1 MGNATGTEKK
11 FHKRFPTLPDE
22 RVIDN
27 FLCALLV
34 RGKLLVQGSM
44 YVTQNFVCFYAN
56 LGKKVVVILNFSEI
70 LAVRRCKI
78 LKSIPN
84 SIEIHVPGKKYFWA
98 SFLHRDNAHHLI
110 DSRWRVIR
118 KKDGN
123 PVLDKIP
130 SRIIDD
136 EEEIDEPDLG
146 IDFDYDLQVESD
158 SPEVEYPPMASQCCH
173 ENLTTINVAPRY
185 TEIFPLTVKEFYS
198 NFLSQ
203 SSFAFWIEFH
213 SRDGYSSFKLT
224 PWQKSAEECCF
235 ERQTKFRA
243 PIHNAIHNAI
253 AQAYTRVSQQQRCRF
268 VSENELLF
276 ETSSHSLDV
285 PLSNQFLVESR
296 WTVIN
301 SGNGWC
307 ELNISVCVRFV
318 KKNWFKAI
326 VERNAIDGSREWFEN
341 WIKSASAIAENIK
354 RNSSIP
360 PYKRPSQDVLLR
372 QSLNLSP
379 PAQEKPESPSR
390 SESFKESVTQAF
402 YLILA
407 DRTVRKMF
415 IVCFLIFSFL
425 LISGLWSFT
434 SSYSLQSDLRSLDS
448 EHETLQAQYDGLLSS
463 VRAGYE
469 KFPDFA
475 SSLDDQCTFWKPNGF
490 ISNQF
495 DEWQESLNSI
505 GSSVEGLKESM
516 DEYDLIRFEGS
527 LDLHPP
533 L

>member
-1 MGNATGTEKK
+1 MG
-11 FHKRFPTLPDE
+11 
-22 RVIDN
+22 V
-27 FLCALLV
+27 
-34 RGKLLVQGSM
+34 
-44 YVTQNFVCFYAN
+44 
-56 LGKKVVVILNFSEI
+56 
-70 LAVRRCKI
+70 
-78 LKSIPN
+78 
-84 SIEIHVPGKKYFWA
+84 
-98 SFLHRDNAHHLI
+98 
-110 DSRWRVIR
+110 
-118 KKDGN
+118 
-123 PVLDKIP
+123 P

-136 EEEIDEPDLG
+136 EEEIEEPDLG
-146 IDFDYDLQVESD
+146 IDFDYDLQVD
-158 SPEVEYPPMASQCCH
+158 QPNTPEVEFPPMSSQCCH

-185 TEIFPLTVKEFYS
+185 TEIFPLSVQEFYS

-203 SSFAFWIEFH
+203 NSFAFWIEFH

-224 PWQKSAEECCF
+224 PWQESAEGCCY

-341 WIKSASAIAENIK
+341 WIKSASAIADNLK

-360 PYKRPSQDVLLR
+360 PYKRPSPEILLR
-372 QSLNLSP
+372 QSLNLP
-379 PAQEKPESPSR
+379 PPIEEKSEESLSR
-390 SESFKESVTQAF
+390 SEGFKENVTQAF

-415 IVCFLIFSFL
+415 IVCFLIFCFL
-425 LISGLWSFT
+425 LFFGLWNFS
-434 SSYSLQSDLRSLDS
+434 SSYSIHSDIRTLDN
-448 EHETLQAQYDGLLSS
+448 EHESLQHQYDDLLSY
-463 VRAGYE
+463 VRLGYE
-469 KFPDFA
+469 KFPNFA
-475 SSLDDQCTFWKPNGF
+475 SSLDEHCNFWEPNGV
-490 ISNQF
+490 ISNHIGQ
-495 DEWQESLNSI
+495 WKQSLDSI
-505 GSSVEGLKESM
+505 ATSVESLKESL
-516 DEYDLIRFEGS
+516 DEYDLVHFEGS

-533 L
+533 PL